1 MLQEFDK
8 GSRVIHFAFMFLKYF
23 FNVPHIK
30 LRLKS
35 QKI

>member
-8 GSRVIHFAFMFLKYF
+8 GSRDIHFVFIFLKYF
-23 FNVPHIK
+23 FDVPHIK